1 MRRGAR
7 RSRRE
12 AAARARLGAGDPRQP
27 LGDPRA
33 SPPSRR
39 RLGCSLLSV
48 PASGSAGR
56 ASGERRCRAS
66 APASASR
73 RTDPGASAEP
83 PRPPLA
89 PCHGPR

>member
-12 AAARARLGAGDPRQP
+12 AAARARLGAGDPRLP
-27 LGDPRA
+27 LGVLRA
-33 SPPSRR
+33 PPSRR
-39 RLGCSLLSV
+39 RLGCSSLSV

-56 ASGERRCRAS
+56 ASGEQRCRAS
-66 APASASR
+66 ASASASR